1 MRGFCNL
8 SVRLPSG
15 CRWRKCPF
23 SGHPKTTFFLLAMV
37 IGILM
42 TIASKKM
49 TIAAT
54 PKPAL
59 GRAANRAEKGA
70 EYPCFVKDGY
80 FCGPRGVPR
89 WPRWPP
95 KRSWFDDFSRK
106 LRPGKW
112 VLRLHIYA
120 KAPLVLHKYTAVC
133 KGFSMA
139 RAMTMAATASVPFA
153 IVATAIPV

>member
-1 MRGFCNL
+1 MYKYTFRVSELRAGACGA
-8 SVRLPSG
+8 SVTCLYA
-15 CRWRKCPF
+15 CRVGVGGEKAHSLTTRKRPF
-23 SGHPKTTFFLLAMV
+23 FALAMV
-37 IGILM
+37 IRILM

-70 EYPCFVKDGY
+70 KYPCFVKDGY
-80 FCGPRGVPR
+80 FCGPRGVPSR
-89 WPRWPP
+89 LRWPP

-120 KAPLVLHKYTAVC
+120 KAPP
-133 KGFSMA
+133 
-139 RAMTMAATASVPFA
+139 RFA
-153 IVATAIPV
+153 